1 MDARIIKNNFGK
13 QALHSRRYASY
24 CSDEQCADCLPVS
37 QSIGYCRAVDFI
49 RIMALLA

>member
-13 QALHSRRYASY
+13 QALHSRRYATY
-24 CSDEQCADCLPVS
+24 CSNEQCADCLPVS
-37 QSIGYCRAVDFI
+37 QSIVYCRAVDFI